1 MFEDLL
7 KRAEYASVVSFIMDG
22 GELTELPNEKT
33 IEEKIDE
40 ASATIHNFIES
51 NFDKKSYDERQKANN
66 LTLAVG
72 DLEAAYFEL
81 GLLSGI
87 KFGTQL
93 QKKLMEI
100 K

>member
-7 KRAEYASVVSFIMDG
+7 KRADYASVVSFIMDG
-22 GELTELPNEKT
+22 GELTELPNEQT
-33 IEEKIDE
+33 IGEKIDE
-40 ASATIHNFIES
+40 ASAAICNFIEA
-51 NFDKKSYDERQKANN
+51 NFDNKSYDEREKANK
-66 LTLAVG
+66 LTLAIG
-72 DLEAAYFEL
+72 DLEAAYFEF

-93 QKKLMEI
+93 QKKLTEI